1 MFQNSLQIEKEL
13 NHSYLYLHGGDWKE
27 ESHEQK
33 IIQKCSI
40 PGTLPFRLIQEEEEN
55 IFQYDFS
62 SYERIVDYFAERK
75 MSLSH
80 ILGLFESIHNALVHL
95 EEYLLSPEILGL
107 DTALIMY
114 DAENNLFLFPL
125 IPSKDETLEK
135 EIKLLIDFVA
145 EHLDERDE
153 AAILSSYFLQ
163 QEKKKDLLQIK
174 SILQILHI
182 REERKQS
189 GNKIEEHISLN
200 TRDTVDLPS
209 NSEYLGTHFPDTI
222 EDSKNMEVSL
232 PSSVS
237 AEEWDLSSCSY
248 SDYTERMKSIALTES
263 EKRER
268 TLSQSPESMN
278 ESCFSSQKDPSKP
291 EKSSSPFSLKML
303 FQKKKKIENSGNNE
317 LKHENKEYSSKSPEL
332 IRTEKRKSKKEALK
346 KFFLCLSLMLLLP
359 LILYFW
365 KGALLLQEHLP
376 FLLLIE
382 AAALLYGSLDILLF
396 LFSRNSSEKNQNSL

>member
-80 ILGLFESIHNALVHL
+80 ILGLFESLHNALVHL

-145 EHLDERDE
+145 EHLDEKDE

-209 NSEYLGTHFPDTI
+209 NSEYLGTHFPDTL

-303 FQKKKKIENSGNNE
+303 FQKKKKIENFGNNE
-317 LKHENKEYSSKSPEL
+317 LKHENKEYSSKSSEL

-365 KGALLLQEHLP
+365 KGALLLQEYLP

>member
-1 MFQNSLQIEKEL
+1 
-13 NHSYLYLHGGDWKE
+13 
-27 ESHEQK
+27 
-33 IIQKCSI
+33 
-40 PGTLPFRLIQEEEEN
+40 
-55 IFQYDFS
+55 
-62 SYERIVDYFAERK
+62 
-75 MSLSH
+75 
-80 ILGLFESIHNALVHL
+80 
-95 EEYLLSPEILGL
+95 
-107 DTALIMY
+107 
-114 DAENNLFLFPL
+114 
-125 IPSKDETLEK
+125 
-135 EIKLLIDFVA
+135 
-145 EHLDERDE
+145 
-153 AAILSSYFLQ
+153 
-163 QEKKKDLLQIK
+163 
-174 SILQILHI
+174 
-182 REERKQS
+182 
-189 GNKIEEHISLN
+189 
-200 TRDTVDLPS
+200 
-209 NSEYLGTHFPDTI
+209 
-222 EDSKNMEVSL
+222 MEVSL

-303 FQKKKKIENSGNNE
+303 FQKKKKIENFGNNE
-317 LKHENKEYSSKSPEL
+317 EYSSKSSEL

-365 KGALLLQEHLP
+365 KGALLLQEYLP

>member
-125 IPSKDETLEK
+125 IPSKDEALEK

-163 QEKKKDLLQIK
+163 QEKNKELLQIK
-174 SILQILHI
+174 SILQILHMQ
-182 REERKQS
+182 EGRKQN
-189 GNKIEEHISLN
+189 GNKKEEHISLE
-200 TRDTVDLPS
+200 TRDTVDLPIKS
-209 NSEYLGTHFPDTI
+209 DSLNSPFPDT
-222 EDSKNMEVSL
+222 EEASKTIKRNL
-232 PSSVS
+232 PASVNV
-237 AEEWDLSSCSY
+237 EEWDLASCSY

-263 EKRER
+263 EEKKRA
-268 TLSQSPESMN
+268 LSQNPESMN
-278 ESCFSSQKDPSKP
+278 EPLFSSQEAPSKP
-291 EKSSSPFSLKML
+291 EQSPSPFFLKKL

-332 IRTEKRKSKKEALK
+332 IRTEKRKSKKETLK
-346 KFFLCLSLMLLLP
+346 KFFLCLFLMLLLP

-365 KGALLLQEHLP
+365 KGALLLQEYLP